1 MEIRHRRSVPEHVNV
16 VIDGVEQVLDDRG
29 RWRLAEKACIGQ
41 LLSAEC
47 ELPTAHRWYSK
58 EDQ

>member
-1 MEIRHRRSVPEHVNV
+1 LPLSTWP
-16 VIDGVEQVLDDRG
+16 
-29 RWRLAEKACIGQ
+29 LALGQKACIGQ